1 MERNLFW
8 KLDVI
13 LFYLLVGSA
22 FFAFAA
28 DVPQT
33 LGMSEILVAAA
44 ENPMDNEDT
53 RISLED
59 VEDSYTA
66 QETVNSEENV
76 DSEVVAEVETSDVS
90 VDVQDFVQAETVEED
105 SKIDDGVLA
114 LNVDANV
121 VENNDLSDD
130 DLAEL
135 ERLGDSVYTQDLSAD
150 FVSDEEQEET
160 INELSNLVVDNRKL
174 QESDNEK
181 FYRENFPL
189 IINEEVQAEITYLT
203 TKARG
208 FLTKAFARA
217 QKYSALMREIVVEY
231 GIPEE
236 LAYLPIIES
245 GFNYQAYSPKG
256 AAGMWQF
263 MPATAKWI
271 GMKRNEWM
279 DERLDPVISC
289 RYAAK
294 YLRMLYDTFGD
305 WYLALASYNYGG
317 HNVKRAIRNA
327 GTSEFYDIA
336 AKRIIPVETQKYVP
350 RFVASVYIIKNYEK
364 FGLKYK
370 EWKEDYEYYS
380 LPFTSPVRLVA
391 KYSGVTENEFMQL
404 NPALRSPFVPSDK
417 HGYKIRLPKDN
428 MQRLKANY
436 NVLKNQS
443 AQDYQVYY
451 VRRGD
456 SLSTI
461 SYRFGVSQG
470 ILMSI
475 NGIVNSNRIREGQ
488 KLYVPVS
495 YSALQKAKAKNQSVA
510 VASANHV
517 VAKGDTLYGIALKYR
532 TSADTLAR
540 LNRLRSPYTIRVG
553 QVLRIR

>member
-8 KLDVI
+8 KLDVV
-13 LFYLLVGSA
+13 LFYLLIGSVGVI
-22 FFAFAA
+22 FADDFSLR
-28 DVPQT
+28 T
-33 LGMSEILVAAA
+33 EILVAAA
-44 ENPMDNEDT
+44 QDPMANEESSILLESIKTETATQDSEIVVVTENQQ
-53 RISLED
+53 D
-59 VEDSYTA
+59 VSADEVVTEND
-66 QETVNSEENV
+66 ENV
-76 DSEVVAEVETSDVS
+76 SNTEIEAVAVAS
-90 VDVQDFVQAETVEED
+90 
-105 SKIDDGVLA
+105 
-114 LNVDANV
+114 
-121 VENNDLSDD
+121 NDLSDD

-135 ERLGDSVYTQDLSAD
+135 ERIGESVYTEDMTCDVITEEEQDLM
-150 FVSDEEQEET
+150 VS
-160 INELSNLVVDNRKL
+160 ELSNLVADNRAL

-181 FYRENFPL
+181 IYRETFPL
-189 IINEEVQAEITYLT
+189 IINDEVQAEITYLT

-208 FLTKAFARA
+208 FLTKALGRA
-217 QKYSALMREIVVEY
+217 EKYSALMREIVVEY

-263 MPATAKWI
+263 MPGTAKWI

-364 FGLKYK
+364 YGLKFK

-391 KYSGVTENEFMQL
+391 KYSGVTEREFMQL
-404 NPALRSPFVPSDK
+404 NPALRSPFVPSNR
-417 HGYKIRLPKDN
+417 HGYQIRLPKDK
-428 MQRLKANY
+428 MARLKENY

-451 VRRGD
+451 VKRGD
-456 SLSTI
+456 NLSKI
-461 SYRFGVSQG
+461 SERFGVSQG

-495 YSALQKAKAKNQSVA
+495 YYALQKAKVKTQTAKA
-510 VASANHV
+510 AATASHV
-517 VAKGDTLYGIALKYR
+517 VARGDTLYGIALKYR

>member
-1 MERNLFW
+1 MERNIFW
-8 KLDVI
+8 KLDVV
-13 LFYLLVGSA
+13 LFYLLVGGLG
-22 FFAFAA
+22 FIFAE
-28 DVPQT
+28 DLSLPT
-33 LGMSEILVAAA
+33 EILIAAA
-44 ENPMDNEDT
+44 QDPMVNAESSVLLESIKAEANVQDGANFTIAEN
-53 RISLED
+53 
-59 VEDSYTA
+59 
-66 QETVNSEENV
+66 Q
-76 DSEVVAEVETSDVS
+76 DVS
-90 VDVQDFVQAETVEED
+90 SDEVASETAENDEKKSNIESEAVA
-105 SKIDDGVLA
+105 VA
-114 LNVDANV
+114 
-121 VENNDLSDD
+121 NNDLSDD

-135 ERLGDSVYTQDLSAD
+135 ERIGESVYTEDMTCDAIAEDEQDLM
-150 FVSDEEQEET
+150 VSDF
-160 INELSNLVVDNRKL
+160 SNLVADNRIL
-174 QESDNEK
+174 QESANEK
-181 FYRENFPL
+181 IYRETFPL
-189 IINEEVQAEITYLT
+189 IINDEVQAEITYLT

-208 FLTKAFARA
+208 FLTKALSRA
-217 QKYSALMREIVVEY
+217 EKYSALMREIVVEY

-263 MPATAKWI
+263 MPGTAKWI

-317 HNVKRAIRNA
+317 HNVKRAIKNA

-364 FGLKYK
+364 YGLEFK

-391 KYSGVTENEFMQL
+391 KYSGVTEREFMQL
-404 NPALRSPFVPSDK
+404 NPALRSPFVPSNR
-417 HGYKIRLPKDN
+417 HGYQIRLPKDK
-428 MQRLKANY
+428 MLRLKENY

-456 SLSTI
+456 NLSKI
-461 SYRFGVSQG
+461 AERFGVSQG

-488 KLYVPVS
+488 KLYIPVS
-495 YSALQKAKAKNQSVA
+495 YYALQKAKVKTQTANA
-510 VASANHV
+510 ATASHV
-517 VAKGDTLYGIALKYR
+517 VARGDTLYGIALKYQ

>member
-13 LFYLLVGSA
+13 LFCLLFVGTG
-22 FFAFAA
+22 FVFAD
-28 DVPQT
+28 DVT
-33 LGMSEILVAAA
+33 LSLQGEILVAAA
-44 ENPMDNEDT
+44 QDPINIESDSLSLDNVEEPAINNVDIAEFSDASADMQEDLAEVKETEETKSDDIAEAESVDNEVQT
-53 RISLED
+53 KNPL
-59 VEDSYTA
+59 
-66 QETVNSEENV
+66 ENV
-76 DSEVVAEVETSDVS
+76 VA
-90 VDVQDFVQAETVEED
+90 
-105 SKIDDGVLA
+105 
-114 LNVDANV
+114 
-121 VENNDLSDD
+121 NNDLNDD

-135 ERLGDSVYTQDLSAD
+135 ERIGESVYVDDETCDALAE
-150 FVSDEEQEET
+150 EEQEQT
-160 INELSNLVVDNRKL
+160 ISELSNLVADSSVL
-174 QESDNEK
+174 QESDNAK
-181 FYRENFPL
+181 IYRETFPL

-217 QKYSALMREIVVEY
+217 EKYSALMREIVVEY

-263 MPATAKWI
+263 MPGTAKWI

-391 KYSGVTENEFMQL
+391 KYSGITEHEFMQL
-404 NPALRSPFVPSDK
+404 NPALRSPFVPSNK
-417 HGYKIRLPKDN
+417 HGYQIRLPKNN
-428 MQRLKANY
+428 MDRLKANY
-436 NVLKNQS
+436 NALKNQS

-456 SLSTI
+456 NLSKI
-461 SYRFGVSQG
+461 SERFGVSQG

-488 KLYVPVS
+488 KLYIPVS
-495 YSALQKAKAKNQSVA
+495 YYALQKAKTKRQNVA
-510 VASANHV
+510 TVAANHV
-517 VAKGDTLYGIALKYR
+517 VARGDTLYGIALKYR

-553 QVLRIR
+553 QVLRIK

>member
-1 MERNLFW
+1 MERNIFW
-8 KLDVI
+8 KLDVV
-13 LFYLLVGSA
+13 LFYLLVGGLG
-22 FFAFAA
+22 FIFAE
-28 DVPQT
+28 DLSLPT
-33 LGMSEILVAAA
+33 EILIAAA
-44 ENPMDNEDT
+44 QDPMVNDESSVLLESIKAEANVQDGANFIIAEN
-53 RISLED
+53 
-59 VEDSYTA
+59 
-66 QETVNSEENV
+66 Q
-76 DSEVVAEVETSDVS
+76 DVS
-90 VDVQDFVQAETVEED
+90 SDEVASETAENDEKKSNIESEAVA
-105 SKIDDGVLA
+105 VA
-114 LNVDANV
+114 
-121 VENNDLSDD
+121 NNDLSDD

-135 ERLGDSVYTQDLSAD
+135 ERIGESVYTEDMTCDAIAEDEQDLM
-150 FVSDEEQEET
+150 VSDF
-160 INELSNLVVDNRKL
+160 SNLVADNRIL
-174 QESDNEK
+174 QESANEK
-181 FYRENFPL
+181 IYRETFPL
-189 IINEEVQAEITYLT
+189 IINDEVQAEITYLT

-208 FLTKAFARA
+208 FLTKALSRA
-217 QKYSALMREIVVEY
+217 EKYSALMREIVVEY

-263 MPATAKWI
+263 MPGTAKWI

-317 HNVKRAIRNA
+317 HNVKRAIKNA

-364 FGLKYK
+364 YGLEFK

-391 KYSGVTENEFMQL
+391 KYSGVTEREFMQL
-404 NPALRSPFVPSDK
+404 NPALRSPFVPSNR
-417 HGYKIRLPKDN
+417 HGYQIRLPKDK
-428 MQRLKANY
+428 MLRLKENY

-456 SLSTI
+456 NLSKI
-461 SYRFGVSQG
+461 AERFGVSQG

-488 KLYVPVS
+488 KLYIPVS
-495 YSALQKAKAKNQSVA
+495 YYALQKAKVKTQTANA
-510 VASANHV
+510 ATASHV
-517 VAKGDTLYGIALKYR
+517 VARGDTLYGIALKYQ

>member
-8 KLDVI
+8 KLDVV
-13 LFYLLVGSA
+13 LFYLLVGSVG
-22 FFAFAA
+22 FIFADDFSLR
-28 DVPQT
+28 T
-33 LGMSEILVAAA
+33 EILVAAA
-44 ENPMDNEDT
+44 QDPMANEESSILLENIKTETDT
-53 RISLED
+53 
-59 VEDSYTA
+59 
-66 QETVNSEENV
+66 Q
-76 DSEVVAEVETSDVS
+76 DSEIIVVTENQDVS
-90 VDVQDFVQAETVEED
+90 ADEVASETTGNDE
-105 SKIDDGVLA
+105 KK
-114 LNVDANV
+114 LNTEVDAISV
-121 VENNDLSDD
+121 ASSDLSDD

-135 ERLGDSVYTQDLSAD
+135 ERIGESVYTEDVTCDAIAEEEQDLM
-150 FVSDEEQEET
+150 VS
-160 INELSNLVVDNRKL
+160 ELSNLVADNRVL

-181 FYRENFPL
+181 IYRETFPL
-189 IINEEVQAEITYLT
+189 IINDEVQAEITYLT

-208 FLTKAFARA
+208 FLTKALARA
-217 QKYSALMREIVVEY
+217 EKYSALMREIVVEY

-263 MPATAKWI
+263 MPGTAKWI

-364 FGLKYK
+364 YGLKFK

-391 KYSGVTENEFMQL
+391 KYSGVTEREFMQL
-404 NPALRSPFVPSDK
+404 NPALRSPFVPSNR
-417 HGYKIRLPKDN
+417 HGYQIRLPKDK
-428 MQRLKANY
+428 MLRLKKNY

-451 VRRGD
+451 VKRGD

-495 YSALQKAKAKNQSVA
+495 YYALQKAKVKTQTAKA
-510 VASANHV
+510 AAASHV
-517 VAKGDTLYGIALKYR
+517 VARGDTLYGIALKYR

>member
-8 KLDVI
+8 KLDVV
-13 LFYLLVGSA
+13 LFYLLIGSVGVI
-22 FFAFAA
+22 FADDFSLRTEILIAA
-28 DVPQT
+28 AQDPMVNEESSILLENIKTEADTQD
-33 LGMSEILVAAA
+33 SEIVVVT
-44 ENPMDNEDT
+44 ENQQ
-53 RISLED
+53 D
-59 VEDSYTA
+59 VSADEVVTEND
-66 QETVNSEENV
+66 ENV
-76 DSEVVAEVETSDVS
+76 SNTEIEVVATAS
-90 VDVQDFVQAETVEED
+90 
-105 SKIDDGVLA
+105 
-114 LNVDANV
+114 
-121 VENNDLSDD
+121 NDLSDD

-135 ERLGDSVYTQDLSAD
+135 ERIGESVYTEDMTCDVITEEEQDLM
-150 FVSDEEQEET
+150 VS
-160 INELSNLVVDNRKL
+160 ELSNLVADNRAL

-181 FYRENFPL
+181 IYRETFPL
-189 IINEEVQAEITYLT
+189 IINDEVQAEITYLT

-208 FLTKAFARA
+208 FLTKALGRA
-217 QKYSALMREIVVEY
+217 EKYSALMREIVVEY

-263 MPATAKWI
+263 MPGTAKWI

-364 FGLKYK
+364 YGLKFK

-391 KYSGVTENEFMQL
+391 KYSGVTEREFMQL
-404 NPALRSPFVPSDK
+404 NPALRSPFVPSNR
-417 HGYKIRLPKDN
+417 HGYQIRLPKDK
-428 MQRLKANY
+428 MARLKENY

-451 VRRGD
+451 VKRGD
-456 SLSTI
+456 NLSKI
-461 SYRFGVSQG
+461 SERFGVSQG

-495 YSALQKAKAKNQSVA
+495 YYALQKAKVKTQTAKVA
-510 VASANHV
+510 ATASHV
-517 VAKGDTLYGIALKYR
+517 VARGDTLYGIALKYR

>member
-13 LFYLLVGSA
+13 LFSFLFGSVG
-22 FFAFAA
+22 FVFAENTAL
-28 DVPQT
+28 DLPKHNID
-33 LGMSEILVAAA
+33 EILIAAA
-44 ENPMDNEDT
+44 QDPIGKDDDYA
-53 RISLED
+53 ISLDD
-59 VEDSYTA
+59 VES
-66 QETVNSEENV
+66 VV
-76 DSEVVAEVETSDVS
+76 DEDKVS
-90 VDVQDFVQAETVEED
+90 ADGDNIVVEEQT
-105 SKIDDGVLA
+105 VLEGDENLKKESSDIKVNA
-114 LNVDANV
+114 AA
-121 VENNDLSDD
+121 NNDLSDD

-135 ERLGDSVYTQDLSAD
+135 ERIGESVYAEDVTGDVLSE
-150 FVSDEEQEET
+150 EEQDRT
-160 INELSNLVVDNRKL
+160 ISELSNLVADNRNL
-174 QESDNEK
+174 HESDNEK
-181 FYRENFPL
+181 IYRETFPL
-189 IINEEVQAEITYLT
+189 IINDEVQSEITYLT

-208 FLTKAFARA
+208 FLTKALSRA
-217 QKYSALMREIVVEY
+217 EKYSALMREIVVEY

-263 MPATAKWI
+263 MPGTAKWM

-294 YLRMLYDTFGD
+294 YLRLLYDTFGD

-317 HNVKRAIRNA
+317 YNVKRAIKNA
-327 GTSEFYDIA
+327 NTSEFYDIA

-364 FGLKYK
+364 FGLKFK

-391 KYSGVTENEFMQL
+391 KYSGISEREFMQL
-404 NPALRSPFVPSDK
+404 NPALRSPFVPGDK
-417 HGYKIRLPKDN
+417 HGYQIRLPKDK
-428 MQRLKANY
+428 MTQLKANY
-436 NVLKNQS
+436 NTLKNQS

-456 SLSTI
+456 NLSKI
-461 SYRFGVSQG
+461 SERFGVSQG

-475 NGIVNSNRIREGQ
+475 NGIVNSNKIREGQ
-488 KLYVPVS
+488 KLYIPVS
-495 YSALQKAKAKNQSVA
+495 YYALQKARNEKQYAKTSVA
-510 VASANHV
+510 STNHV
-517 VAKGDTLYGIALKYR
+517 VARGDTLYGIALKYQ

-540 LNRLRSPYTIRVG
+540 LNHLRSPYTIKVG

>member
-13 LFYLLVGSA
+13 LFSFLFGSVGFVFAENAA
-22 FFAFAA
+22 FDLPRNNAGEILIAAAQDPIGKDDDYVISLDDVENAAA
-28 DVPQT
+28 DEAT
-33 LGMSEILVAAA
+33 A
-44 ENPMDNEDT
+44 ENGNIAADEQAVSENSE
-53 RISLED
+53 SLENVASD
-59 VEDSYTA
+59 IK
-66 QETVNSEENV
+66 ENAAV
-76 DSEVVAEVETSDVS
+76 
-90 VDVQDFVQAETVEED
+90 
-105 SKIDDGVLA
+105 
-114 LNVDANV
+114 
-121 VENNDLSDD
+121 NNDLSDD

-135 ERLGDSVYTQDLSAD
+135 ERIGDSVYADDVTGDVVSEEDQDK
-150 FVSDEEQEET
+150 T
-160 INELSNLVVDNRKL
+160 ISELSNLVADNRTF

-181 FYRENFPL
+181 IYRETFPL
-189 IINEEVQAEITYLT
+189 IINEEVQSEITYLT

-208 FLTKAFARA
+208 FLTKALSRA
-217 QKYSALMREIVVEY
+217 EKYSALMREIVVEY

-263 MPATAKWI
+263 MPGTAKWM

-294 YLRMLYDTFGD
+294 YLRLLYDTFGD

-317 HNVKRAIRNA
+317 YNVKRAIKNA
-327 GTSEFYDIA
+327 NTNEFYDIA
-336 AKRIIPVETQKYVP
+336 AKRIIPAETQKYVP

-364 FGLKYK
+364 FGLKFK

-391 KYSGVTENEFMQL
+391 KYSGVSEREFMQL
-404 NPALRSPFVPSDK
+404 NPALRSPFVPSSR
-417 HGYKIRLPKDN
+417 HGYEIRLPKDK
-428 MQRLKANY
+428 MTQLKANY
-436 NVLKNQS
+436 NTLKNQS

-456 SLSTI
+456 NLSRI
-461 SYRFGVSQG
+461 SERFGVSQG

-475 NGIVNSNRIREGQ
+475 NGIANSNRIREGQ
-488 KLYVPVS
+488 KLYIPVS
-495 YSALQKAKAKNQSVA
+495 YYALQKARNEKQHTKTTVS
-510 VASANHV
+510 SANHV
-517 VAKGDTLYGIALKYR
+517 VARGDTLYGIALKYQ

-540 LNRLRSPYTIRVG
+540 LNRLSSPYTIKVG

>member
-8 KLDVI
+8 KLDVV
-13 LFYLLVGSA
+13 LFYLLIGSVGVI
-22 FFAFAA
+22 FADDFSLR
-28 DVPQT
+28 T
-33 LGMSEILVAAA
+33 EILVAAA
-44 ENPMDNEDT
+44 QDPMANEESSILLENIKTETDT
-53 RISLED
+53 
-59 VEDSYTA
+59 
-66 QETVNSEENV
+66 Q
-76 DSEVVAEVETSDVS
+76 DSEIIVVTENQDVS
-90 VDVQDFVQAETVEED
+90 ADEVASETTGNDE
-105 SKIDDGVLA
+105 KK
-114 LNVDANV
+114 LNTEVDAV
-121 VENNDLSDD
+121 SVASSDLSDD

-135 ERLGDSVYTQDLSAD
+135 ERIGESVYTEDVTCDAIAEEEQDLM
-150 FVSDEEQEET
+150 VS
-160 INELSNLVVDNRKL
+160 ELSNLVADNRVL

-181 FYRENFPL
+181 IYRETFPL
-189 IINEEVQAEITYLT
+189 IINDEVQAEITYLT

-208 FLTKAFARA
+208 FLTKALARA
-217 QKYSALMREIVVEY
+217 EKYSALMREIVVEY

-263 MPATAKWI
+263 MPGTAKWI

-364 FGLKYK
+364 YGLKFK

-391 KYSGVTENEFMQL
+391 KYSGVTEREFMQL
-404 NPALRSPFVPSDK
+404 NPALRSPFVPSNR
-417 HGYKIRLPKDN
+417 HGYQIRLPKDK
-428 MQRLKANY
+428 MARLKKNY

-451 VRRGD
+451 VKRGD

-495 YSALQKAKAKNQSVA
+495 YYALQKAKVKTQTAKA
-510 VASANHV
+510 AAASHV
-517 VAKGDTLYGIALKYR
+517 VARGDTLYGIALKYR

>member
-8 KLDVI
+8 KLDVV
-13 LFYLLVGSA
+13 LFYLLVGSVG
-22 FFAFAA
+22 FIFADDFSLR
-28 DVPQT
+28 T
-33 LGMSEILVAAA
+33 EILVAAA
-44 ENPMDNEDT
+44 QDPMANEESSILLENIKTETDT
-53 RISLED
+53 QDSEIIVVTENQD
-59 VEDSYTA
+59 VSADEVAS
-66 QETVNSEENV
+66 ETTENDENV
-76 DSEVVAEVETSDVS
+76 SNIEIEAVAVAS
-90 VDVQDFVQAETVEED
+90 
-105 SKIDDGVLA
+105 
-114 LNVDANV
+114 
-121 VENNDLSDD
+121 NDLSDD

-135 ERLGDSVYTQDLSAD
+135 ERIGESVYTEDMTCDVITEEEQDLM
-150 FVSDEEQEET
+150 VS
-160 INELSNLVVDNRKL
+160 ELSNLVADNRAL

-181 FYRENFPL
+181 IYRETFPL
-189 IINEEVQAEITYLT
+189 IINDEVQAEITYLT

-208 FLTKAFARA
+208 FLTKALGRA
-217 QKYSALMREIVVEY
+217 EKYSALMREIVVEY

-263 MPATAKWI
+263 MPGTAKWI

-327 GTSEFYDIA
+327 GTSEFYDIS

-364 FGLKYK
+364 YGLKFK

-391 KYSGVTENEFMQL
+391 KYSGVTEREFMQL
-404 NPALRSPFVPSDK
+404 NPALRSPFVPSNR
-417 HGYKIRLPKDN
+417 HGYQIRLPKDK
-428 MQRLKANY
+428 MLRLKKNY

-451 VRRGD
+451 VKRGD

-495 YSALQKAKAKNQSVA
+495 YYALQKAKVKTQTAKA
-510 VASANHV
+510 AAASHV
-517 VAKGDTLYGIALKYR
+517 VARGDTLYGIALKYR

>member
-8 KLDVI
+8 KLDVV
-13 LFYLLVGSA
+13 LFYLLVGGVG
-22 FFAFAA
+22 FIFADDFSLR
-28 DVPQT
+28 T
-33 LGMSEILVAAA
+33 EILVAAA
-44 ENPMDNEDT
+44 QDPMANEESSILLESIKTETATQDSEIVVVTENQQ
-53 RISLED
+53 D
-59 VEDSYTA
+59 VSADEVVTEND
-66 QETVNSEENV
+66 ENV
-76 DSEVVAEVETSDVS
+76 SNTEIEVVAAAS
-90 VDVQDFVQAETVEED
+90 
-105 SKIDDGVLA
+105 
-114 LNVDANV
+114 
-121 VENNDLSDD
+121 NDLSDD

-135 ERLGDSVYTQDLSAD
+135 ERIGESVYTEDMTCDVIAEEEQDLM
-150 FVSDEEQEET
+150 VS
-160 INELSNLVVDNRKL
+160 ELSNLVADNRSL

-181 FYRENFPL
+181 IYRETFPL
-189 IINEEVQAEITYLT
+189 IINDEVQVEITYLT

-208 FLTKAFARA
+208 FLTKALSRA
-217 QKYSALMREIVVEY
+217 EKYSALMREIVVEY

-263 MPATAKWI
+263 MPGTAKWI

-364 FGLKYK
+364 YGLEFK

-391 KYSGVTENEFMQL
+391 KYSGVTEREFMQL
-404 NPALRSPFVPSDK
+404 NPALRSPFVPSNR
-417 HGYKIRLPKDN
+417 HGYQIRLPKDK
-428 MQRLKANY
+428 MLRLKENY
-436 NVLKNQS
+436 NALKNQS

-451 VRRGD
+451 VKRGD
-456 SLSTI
+456 NLSKI
-461 SYRFGVSQG
+461 SERFGVSQG

-495 YSALQKAKAKNQSVA
+495 YYALQKAKVKTQTANA
-510 VASANHV
+510 ATASHV
-517 VAKGDTLYGIALKYR
+517 VARGDTLYGIALKYR

>member
-8 KLDVI
+8 KLDVMLFSFLFGSVGFVSAENAALDLPKHNADKI
-13 LFYLLVGSA
+13 L
-22 FFAFAA
+22 
-28 DVPQT
+28 
-33 LGMSEILVAAA
+33 IAAA
-44 ENPMDNEDT
+44 QDPIGKDEDHI
-53 RISLED
+53 ISLED
-59 VEDSYTA
+59 VENA
-66 QETVNSEENV
+66 V
-76 DSEVVAEVETSDVS
+76 DSESGSSENGE
-90 VDVQDFVQAETVEED
+90 QAV
-105 SKIDDGVLA
+105 SKIDKTIKNNSSA
-114 LNVDANV
+114 AEKNVAA
-121 VENNDLSDD
+121 NNDLSDD

-135 ERLGDSVYTQDLSAD
+135 ERIGNSVYADDLTCDVVFEEDQDKAISE
-150 FVSDEEQEET
+150 F
-160 INELSNLVVDNRKL
+160 SNLVADNRTF

-181 FYRENFPL
+181 MYRETFPL
-189 IINEEVQAEITYLT
+189 IINEEVQSEITYLT

-208 FLTKAFARA
+208 FLTKALSRA
-217 QKYSALMREIVVEY
+217 EKYSALMREIVVEY

-245 GFNYQAYSPKG
+245 GFNYRAYSPKG

-263 MPATAKWI
+263 MPGTAKWM

-279 DERLDPVISC
+279 DERLDPEISC

-294 YLRMLYDTFGD
+294 YLRLLYDTFGD

-317 HNVKRAIRNA
+317 HNMKRAMKNA
-327 GTSEFYDIA
+327 NTNEFYDIA
-336 AKRIIPVETQKYVP
+336 AKKIIPAETQKYVP

-380 LPFTSPVRLVA
+380 LSFISPVKLVA
-391 KYSGVTENEFMQL
+391 KYSGISEHEFLQL

-417 HGYKIRLPKDN
+417 YGYQIRLPKDK
-428 MQRLKANY
+428 MEQLKANY

-451 VRRGD
+451 VKLGD
-456 SLSTI
+456 NLSKI
-461 SYRFGVSQG
+461 AERFGVSQG

-475 NGIVNSNRIREGQ
+475 NGIVNSNKIREGQ
-488 KLYVPVS
+488 KLYIPVS
-495 YSALQKAKAKNQSVA
+495 YYALQKAKKENQSVKNS
-510 VASANHV
+510 VSDTNHV

-540 LNRLRSPYTIRVG
+540 LNRLHSPYTIKVG

>member
-1 MERNLFW
+1 MERNIFW
-8 KLDVI
+8 KLDVV
-13 LFYLLVGSA
+13 LFYLLVGGLG
-22 FFAFAA
+22 FIFAE
-28 DVPQT
+28 DLSLPT
-33 LGMSEILVAAA
+33 EILIAAA
-44 ENPMDNEDT
+44 QDPMVNAESSVLLESIKAEANVQDGANFTIAEN
-53 RISLED
+53 
-59 VEDSYTA
+59 
-66 QETVNSEENV
+66 Q
-76 DSEVVAEVETSDVS
+76 DVS
-90 VDVQDFVQAETVEED
+90 SDEVASETAENDEKKSNIESEAVA
-105 SKIDDGVLA
+105 VA
-114 LNVDANV
+114 
-121 VENNDLSDD
+121 NNDLSDD

-135 ERLGDSVYTQDLSAD
+135 ERIGESVYTEDMTCDAIAEDEQDLM
-150 FVSDEEQEET
+150 VSDF
-160 INELSNLVVDNRKL
+160 SNLVADNRIL
-174 QESDNEK
+174 QESANEK
-181 FYRENFPL
+181 IYRETFPL
-189 IINEEVQAEITYLT
+189 IINDEVQAEITYLT

-208 FLTKAFARA
+208 FLTKALSRA
-217 QKYSALMREIVVEY
+217 EKYSALMREIVVGY

-263 MPATAKWI
+263 MPGTAKWI

-317 HNVKRAIRNA
+317 HNVKRAIKNA

-364 FGLKYK
+364 YGLEFK

-391 KYSGVTENEFMQL
+391 KYSGVTEREFMQL
-404 NPALRSPFVPSDK
+404 NPALRSPFVPSNR
-417 HGYKIRLPKDN
+417 HGYQIRLPKDK
-428 MQRLKANY
+428 MLRLKENY

-456 SLSTI
+456 NLSKI
-461 SYRFGVSQG
+461 AERFGVSQG

-488 KLYVPVS
+488 KLYIPVS
-495 YSALQKAKAKNQSVA
+495 YYALQKAKVKTQTANA
-510 VASANHV
+510 ATASHV
-517 VAKGDTLYGIALKYR
+517 VARGDTLYGIALKYQ

>member
-8 KLDVI
+8 KLDVV
-13 LFYLLVGSA
+13 LFYLLVGGVG
-22 FFAFAA
+22 FIFADDFSLR
-28 DVPQT
+28 T
-33 LGMSEILVAAA
+33 EILVAAA
-44 ENPMDNEDT
+44 QDPMANEESSILLESIKTETDT
-53 RISLED
+53 
-59 VEDSYTA
+59 
-66 QETVNSEENV
+66 Q
-76 DSEVVAEVETSDVS
+76 DSEIIVVTENQDVS
-90 VDVQDFVQAETVEED
+90 ADEVASETTGNDE
-105 SKIDDGVLA
+105 KK
-114 LNVDANV
+114 LNTEVDAV
-121 VENNDLSDD
+121 SVASSDLSDD

-135 ERLGDSVYTQDLSAD
+135 ERIGESVYTEDVTCDVIAEEEQDLM
-150 FVSDEEQEET
+150 VS
-160 INELSNLVVDNRKL
+160 ELSNLVADNRVL

-181 FYRENFPL
+181 IYRETFPL
-189 IINEEVQAEITYLT
+189 IINDEVQAEITYLT

-208 FLTKAFARA
+208 FLTKALARA
-217 QKYSALMREIVVEY
+217 EKYSALMREIVVEY

-263 MPATAKWI
+263 MPGTAKWI

-364 FGLKYK
+364 YGLKFK

-391 KYSGVTENEFMQL
+391 KYSGVTEREFMQL
-404 NPALRSPFVPSDK
+404 NPALRSPFVPSNR
-417 HGYKIRLPKDN
+417 HGYQIRLPKDK
-428 MQRLKANY
+428 MARLKENY

-451 VRRGD
+451 VKRGD
-456 SLSTI
+456 NLSKI
-461 SYRFGVSQG
+461 SERFGVSQG

-495 YSALQKAKAKNQSVA
+495 YYALQKAKVKTQTAKA
-510 VASANHV
+510 AATASHV
-517 VAKGDTLYGIALKYR
+517 VARGDTLYGIALKYR

>member
-8 KLDVI
+8 KLDVV
-13 LFYLLVGSA
+13 LFYLLIGSVGVI
-22 FFAFAA
+22 FADDFSLR
-28 DVPQT
+28 T
-33 LGMSEILVAAA
+33 EILVAAA
-44 ENPMDNEDT
+44 QDPMVNEESSILLESIKTETATQDSEIVVVTENQQ
-53 RISLED
+53 D
-59 VEDSYTA
+59 VSADEVATEND
-66 QETVNSEENV
+66 ENV
-76 DSEVVAEVETSDVS
+76 SNIEIEAVAVAS
-90 VDVQDFVQAETVEED
+90 
-105 SKIDDGVLA
+105 
-114 LNVDANV
+114 
-121 VENNDLSDD
+121 NDLSDD

-135 ERLGDSVYTQDLSAD
+135 ERIGESVYTEDMTCDVITEEEQDLM
-150 FVSDEEQEET
+150 VS
-160 INELSNLVVDNRKL
+160 ELSNLVADNRAL

-181 FYRENFPL
+181 IYRETFPL
-189 IINEEVQAEITYLT
+189 IINDEVQAEITYLT

-208 FLTKAFARA
+208 FLTKALGRA
-217 QKYSALMREIVVEY
+217 EKYSALMREIVVEY

-263 MPATAKWI
+263 MPGTAKWI

-364 FGLKYK
+364 YGLKFK

-391 KYSGVTENEFMQL
+391 KYSGVTEREFMQL
-404 NPALRSPFVPSDK
+404 NPALRSPFVPSNR
-417 HGYKIRLPKDN
+417 HGYQIRLPKDK
-428 MQRLKANY
+428 MARLKENY

-451 VRRGD
+451 VKRGD
-456 SLSTI
+456 NLSKI
-461 SYRFGVSQG
+461 SERFGVSQG

-495 YSALQKAKAKNQSVA
+495 YYALQKAKVKTQTAKA
-510 VASANHV
+510 AATASHV
-517 VAKGDTLYGIALKYR
+517 VARGDTLYGIALKYR

>member
-1 MERNLFW
+1 MERNIFW
-8 KLDVI
+8 KLDVV
-13 LFYLLVGSA
+13 LFYLLVGGLG
-22 FFAFAA
+22 FIFAE
-28 DVPQT
+28 DLSLPT
-33 LGMSEILVAAA
+33 EILIAAA
-44 ENPMDNEDT
+44 QDPMVNDESSVLLESIKAEANVQDGANFTIAEN
-53 RISLED
+53 
-59 VEDSYTA
+59 
-66 QETVNSEENV
+66 Q
-76 DSEVVAEVETSDVS
+76 DVS
-90 VDVQDFVQAETVEED
+90 SDEVASETAENDEKKSNIESEAVA
-105 SKIDDGVLA
+105 VA
-114 LNVDANV
+114 
-121 VENNDLSDD
+121 NNDLSDD

-135 ERLGDSVYTQDLSAD
+135 ERIGESVYTEDMTCDAIAEDEQDLM
-150 FVSDEEQEET
+150 VSDF
-160 INELSNLVVDNRKL
+160 SNLVADNRIL
-174 QESDNEK
+174 QESANEK
-181 FYRENFPL
+181 IYRETFPL
-189 IINEEVQAEITYLT
+189 IINDEVQAEITYLT

-208 FLTKAFARA
+208 FLTKALSRA
-217 QKYSALMREIVVEY
+217 EKYSALMREIVVEY

-263 MPATAKWI
+263 MPGTAKWI

-317 HNVKRAIRNA
+317 HNVKRAIKNA

-364 FGLKYK
+364 YGLEFK

-391 KYSGVTENEFMQL
+391 KYSGVTEREFMQL
-404 NPALRSPFVPSDK
+404 NPALRSPFVPSNR
-417 HGYKIRLPKDN
+417 HGYQIRLPKDK
-428 MQRLKANY
+428 MLRLKENY

-456 SLSTI
+456 NLSKI
-461 SYRFGVSQG
+461 AERFGVSQG

-488 KLYVPVS
+488 KLYIPVS
-495 YSALQKAKAKNQSVA
+495 YYALQKAKVKTQTANA
-510 VASANHV
+510 ATASHV
-517 VAKGDTLYGIALKYR
+517 VARGDTLYGIALKYQ

>member
-8 KLDVI
+8 KLDVV
-13 LFYLLVGSA
+13 LFYLLVGGVG
-22 FFAFAA
+22 FIFADDFSLR
-28 DVPQT
+28 T
-33 LGMSEILVAAA
+33 EILVAAA
-44 ENPMDNEDT
+44 QDPMANEESSILLESIKTETDT
-53 RISLED
+53 
-59 VEDSYTA
+59 
-66 QETVNSEENV
+66 Q
-76 DSEVVAEVETSDVS
+76 DSEIIVVTENQDVS
-90 VDVQDFVQAETVEED
+90 ADEVASETTGNDE
-105 SKIDDGVLA
+105 KN
-114 LNVDANV
+114 LNTEVDAV
-121 VENNDLSDD
+121 SVASSDLSDD

-135 ERLGDSVYTQDLSAD
+135 ERIGESVYTEDVTCDVIAEEEQDLM
-150 FVSDEEQEET
+150 VS
-160 INELSNLVVDNRKL
+160 ELSNLVADNRVL

-181 FYRENFPL
+181 IYRETFPL
-189 IINEEVQAEITYLT
+189 IINDEVQAEITYLT

-208 FLTKAFARA
+208 FLTKALGRA
-217 QKYSALMREIVVEY
+217 EKYSALMREIVVEY

-263 MPATAKWI
+263 MPGTAKWI

-364 FGLKYK
+364 YGLKFK

-391 KYSGVTENEFMQL
+391 KYSGVTEREFMQL
-404 NPALRSPFVPSDK
+404 NPALRSPFVPSNR
-417 HGYKIRLPKDN
+417 HGYQIRLPKDK
-428 MQRLKANY
+428 MARLKENY

-451 VRRGD
+451 VKRGD
-456 SLSTI
+456 NLSKI
-461 SYRFGVSQG
+461 SERFGVSQG

-495 YSALQKAKAKNQSVA
+495 YYALQKAKVKTQTAKA
-510 VASANHV
+510 AATASHV
-517 VAKGDTLYGIALKYR
+517 VARGDTLYGIALKYR

>member
-8 KLDVI
+8 KLDVV
-13 LFYLLVGSA
+13 LFSLLFGSIE
-22 FFAFAA
+22 FVFAENA
-28 DVPQT
+28 T
-33 LGMSEILVAAA
+33 LDLPKHSTNELLIAAA
-44 ENPMDNEDT
+44 QDLISKDDAHIISLKDVENPAST
-53 RISLED
+53 K
-59 VEDSYTA
+59 DS
-66 QETVNSEENV
+66 NSETEELTVSKIGEIIEN
-76 DSEVVAEVETSDVS
+76 
-90 VDVQDFVQAETVEED
+90 DFSNVEENT
-105 SKIDDGVLA
+105 A
-114 LNVDANV
+114 A
-121 VENNDLSDD
+121 NNDLSDD

-135 ERLGDSVYTQDLSAD
+135 ERIGDSIYTYDMTCDPVFEDDQDGAIS
-150 FVSDEEQEET
+150 
-160 INELSNLVVDNRKL
+160 ELSNLVADNRTF

-181 FYRENFPL
+181 MYRETFPL
-189 IINEEVQAEITYLT
+189 IINEEVQSEITYLT

-208 FLTKAFARA
+208 FLVKALSRA
-217 QKYSALMREIVVEY
+217 EKYSALMREIVVEY

-263 MPATAKWI
+263 MPGTAEWM

-279 DERLDPVISC
+279 DERLDPEISC

-317 HNVKRAIRNA
+317 YNMKRAVKNA
-327 GTSEFYDIA
+327 NTNEFYDIA

-364 FGLKYK
+364 FGLKFK
-370 EWKEDYEYYS
+370 EWKEEYEYYS
-380 LPFTSPVRLVA
+380 LPFISPVKLVA
-391 KYSGVTENEFMQL
+391 KYSGISEREFMQL
-404 NPALRSPFVPSDK
+404 NPALHSPFVPSSK
-417 HGYKIRLPKDN
+417 YGYQIRLPKDK
-428 MQRLKANY
+428 MAQLKANC
-436 NVLKNQS
+436 NILKNQS

-456 SLSTI
+456 NLSKI
-461 SYRFGVSQG
+461 SGYFGVSQG

-475 NGIVNSNRIREGQ
+475 NGIVNSNKIREGQ
-488 KLYVPVS
+488 KLYIPVS
-495 YSALQKAKAKNQSVA
+495 YYALQKARKEKQSVRNS
-510 VASANHV
+510 VSSANHV
-517 VAKGDTLYGIALKYR
+517 VARGDTLYGIALKYQ

-540 LNRLRSPYTIRVG
+540 LNRLRSPYTIKIG

>member
-13 LFYLLVGSA
+13 LFSFLFGSVGFVSA
-22 FFAFAA
+22 ENAA
-28 DVPQT
+28 LDLPKHNT
-33 LGMSEILVAAA
+33 DEILIAAA
-44 ENPMDNEDT
+44 QDPMKEDDYAISLDDVENDIDEHEAAEEASVSQVDENPTSN
-53 RISLED
+53 IK
-59 VEDSYTA
+59 VNTA
-66 QETVNSEENV
+66 
-76 DSEVVAEVETSDVS
+76 A
-90 VDVQDFVQAETVEED
+90 
-105 SKIDDGVLA
+105 
-114 LNVDANV
+114 
-121 VENNDLSDD
+121 NNDLSDD

-135 ERLGDSVYTQDLSAD
+135 ERIGESVYIDDVTSDI
-150 FVSDEEQEET
+150 VSEEEQDRA
-160 INELSNLVVDNRKL
+160 ISELSNLVADNRNFH
-174 QESDNEK
+174 EGNNEK
-181 FYRENFPL
+181 IYRETFPL
-189 IINEEVQAEITYLT
+189 IINDEVQSEITYLT

-208 FLTKAFARA
+208 FLTKALSRA
-217 QKYSALMREIVVEY
+217 EKYSALMREIVTEY

-263 MPATAKWI
+263 MPGTAKWM

-279 DERLDPVISC
+279 DERLDPEISC

-294 YLRMLYDTFGD
+294 YLRLLYDTFGD

-317 HNVKRAIRNA
+317 NNVKRAVKNA
-327 GTSEFYDIA
+327 NTSEFYDIA
-336 AKRIIPVETQKYVP
+336 ARRIIPAETQKYVP
-350 RFVASVYIIKNYEK
+350 RFVASVYIIKNHEK
-364 FGLKYK
+364 FGLKFK
-370 EWKEDYEYYS
+370 ESKEDYEYYS

-391 KYSGVTENEFMQL
+391 KYSGISEREFMQL
-404 NPALRSPFVPSDK
+404 NPALRSPFVPNDK
-417 HGYKIRLPKDN
+417 HGYQIRLSKDK
-428 MQRLKANY
+428 MAQLKANY
-436 NVLKNQS
+436 NTLKTQS

-456 SLSTI
+456 NLSTI
-461 SYRFGVSQG
+461 AERFGVSQG

-488 KLYVPVS
+488 KLYIPVS
-495 YSALQKAKAKNQSVA
+495 YYAMQKARNGNHHAKTS

-517 VAKGDTLYGIALKYR
+517 VARGDTLYGIALKYQI
-532 TSADTLAR
+532 SADTLAR
-540 LNRLRSPYTIRVG
+540 LNHLRSPYTIKVG

>member
-8 KLDVI
+8 KLDVV
-13 LFYLLVGSA
+13 LFYLLVGGVG
-22 FFAFAA
+22 FIFADDFSLR
-28 DVPQT
+28 T
-33 LGMSEILVAAA
+33 EILVAAA
-44 ENPMDNEDT
+44 QDPMANEESSILLESIKTETATQDSEIVVVTENQQ
-53 RISLED
+53 D
-59 VEDSYTA
+59 VSADGVVTEND
-66 QETVNSEENV
+66 ENV
-76 DSEVVAEVETSDVS
+76 SNTEIEVVAAAS
-90 VDVQDFVQAETVEED
+90 
-105 SKIDDGVLA
+105 
-114 LNVDANV
+114 
-121 VENNDLSDD
+121 NDLSDD

-135 ERLGDSVYTQDLSAD
+135 ERIGESVYTEDMTCDVIAEEEQDLM
-150 FVSDEEQEET
+150 VS
-160 INELSNLVVDNRKL
+160 ELSNLVADNRSL

-181 FYRENFPL
+181 IYRETFPL
-189 IINEEVQAEITYLT
+189 IINDEVQVEITYLT

-208 FLTKAFARA
+208 FLTKALSRA
-217 QKYSALMREIVVEY
+217 EKYSALMREIVVEY

-263 MPATAKWI
+263 MPGTAKWI

-364 FGLKYK
+364 YGLKFK

-391 KYSGVTENEFMQL
+391 KYSGVTEREFMQL
-404 NPALRSPFVPSDK
+404 NPALRSPFVPSNR
-417 HGYKIRLPKDN
+417 HGYQIRLPKDK
-428 MQRLKANY
+428 MARLKENY

-451 VRRGD
+451 VKRGD
-456 SLSTI
+456 NLSKI
-461 SYRFGVSQG
+461 SERFGVSQG

-495 YSALQKAKAKNQSVA
+495 YYALQKAKVKTQTAKA
-510 VASANHV
+510 AATASHV
-517 VAKGDTLYGIALKYR
+517 VARGDTLYGIALKYR